1 MPIDCEINYYCLDA
15 PILAITF
22 FVKENAYELGN
33 LQSSNFIEII
43 DYDDSDVIDK
53 NILFFNKDKSLKDFG
68 MKIKSLIKD
77 SSFIIKDNKIKVFFD
92 DFSSVEKFE
101 EILKNAIEHLPTND
115 VRRYDIIDII
125 DKAEME
131 LLRKIYVFDE
141 ADIQVVQTFL
151 K

>member
-1 MPIDCEINYYCLDA
+1 M
-15 PILAITF
+15 
-22 FVKENAYELGN
+22 
-33 LQSSNFIEII
+33 
-43 DYDDSDVIDK
+43 
-53 NILFFNKDKSLKDFG
+53 
-68 MKIKSLIKD
+68 
-77 SSFIIKDNKIKVFFD
+77 FFD
-92 DFSSVEKFE
+92 DFSGEEKFE

>member
-1 MPIDCEINYYCLDA
+1 MNYISCAEICHA
-15 PILAITF
+15 TVRCILCQNGF
-22 FVKENAYELGN
+22 E
-33 LQSSNFIEII
+33 
-43 DYDDSDVIDK
+43 
-53 NILFFNKDKSLKDFG
+53 
-68 MKIKSLIKD
+68 
-77 SSFIIKDNKIKVFFD
+77 IIKDNKIKVFFD
-92 DFSSVEKFE
+92 VFSSEEKFE
-101 EILKNAIEHLPTND
+101 EILKNTIEHLATND